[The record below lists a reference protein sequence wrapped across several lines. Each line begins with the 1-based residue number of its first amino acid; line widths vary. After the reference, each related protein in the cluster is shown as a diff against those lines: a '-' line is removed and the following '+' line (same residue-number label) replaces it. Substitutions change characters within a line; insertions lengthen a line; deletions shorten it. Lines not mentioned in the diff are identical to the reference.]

1 MNKDE
6 RRQSLEAQV
15 ASFPDAPGVYLF
27 KDTRGRVLYVGKA
40 DVLRDRV
47 RAYFGPSLDV
57 RHIRMVERSE
67 RVEFAVTGSISEAYL
82 LEANLIKQ
90 HKPRYNIRLKDDKSY
105 PYVKITLGEDF
116 PRILR
121 TRSLG
126 DRTARYF
133 GPFANAKS
141 VDQSLDLLQ
150 KLFPYRTCKLTI
162 LAGEE
167 GKGRTVPPSA
177 LPGGRPCLLFHLKR
191 CTAPCVGNTTRDEYR
206 ATIDKSVLFLDGR
219 YETLG
224 RATRK
229 EMEAAAET
237 LEFERAASLRDRLIA
252 IDRTLDRQE
261 VHAYKGDDF
270 DVLAASTAEGDSVV
284 QLFRVRDGTIVGR
297 DHFALEGSEG
307 APAAEVIASFLRQH
321 YSAATML
328 PPEIVTST
336 ALPEAESLEAFLTER
351 RGGPVRLHVPQ
362 RGKKRHLAEL
372 AERNAKDALE
382 QERVRWLADRGK
394 TEVALRELQ
403 EALGLEGPPKRIE
416 CYDVS
421 HVQGTSVVSSMVVF
435 EDGRPAKS
443 QYRRFRARI
452 TDRNDDFTNMR
463 DTLRRRFARS
473 VVDRSRE
480 RRRDG
485 LCPTWSSSTAA
496 RDSCPPAWRRSR
508 TPAACR
514 SRSPRSRRSARSCSC
529 PSRPDPIV
537 LPRTAQGLYLVQRIR
552 DEAHRFAVT
561 YHQKVRSRRA
571 VRSILDDIA
580 GVGPARKRALLRKF
594 GSVRAMQ
601 DAPVEELAAVGGV
614 GTALAERIKHAL
626 VN

>member
-1 MNKDE
+1 MNKGE
-6 RRQSLEAQV
+6 RRESLETQI

-27 KDTRGRVLYVGKA
+27 KDGRGRVLYVGKA

-57 RHIRMVERSE
+57 RHVRMVERSE

-162 LAGEE
+162 LAGDE
-167 GKGRTVPPSA
+167 GRGRTVPASA

-191 CTAPCVGNTTRDEYR
+191 CTAPCVGNTTKDEYR
-206 ATIDKSVLFLDGR
+206 ATIDKSVLFLEGR
-219 YETLG
+219 YETLA

-229 EMEAAAET
+229 EMESAAET
-237 LEFERAASLRDRLIA
+237 LEFERAAALRDRLTA

-270 DVLAASTAEGDSVV
+270 DVLAASLAEGDAVV
-284 QLFRVRDGTIVGR
+284 HLFRVRDGTIVGR

-307 APAAEVIASFLRQH
+307 AGPPEVIASFLRQH

-328 PPEIVTST
+328 PPEIVTPAT
-336 ALPEAESLEAFLTER
+336 LPESASLEAFLTER
-351 RGGPVRLHVPQ
+351 RGGPARLLVPQ

-382 QERVRWLADRGK
+382 LLAHLVGNDAQSIVGEATVAASDDPFDGSVTDADRG
-394 TEVALRELQ
+394 AG
-403 EALGLEGPPKRIE
+403 APH
-416 CYDVS
+416 S
-421 HVQGTSVVSSMVVF
+421 
-435 EDGRPAKS
+435 
-443 QYRRFRARI
+443 
-452 TDRNDDFTNMR
+452 DR
-463 DTLRRRFARS
+463 TLRRR
-473 VVDRSRE
+473 
-480 RRRDG
+480 
-485 LCPTWSSSTAA
+485 TH
-496 RDSCPPAWRRSR
+496 PAVGDDLGALPLR
-508 TPAACR
+508 
-514 SRSPRSRRSARSCSC
+514 RRSA
-529 PSRPDPIV
+529 PWE
-537 LPRTAQGLYLVQRIR
+537 G
-552 DEAHRFAVT
+552 
-561 YHQKVRSRRA
+561 
-571 VRSILDDIA
+571 
-580 GVGPARKRALLRKF
+580 
-594 GSVRAMQ
+594 
-601 DAPVEELAAVGGV
+601 
-614 GTALAERIKHAL
+614 
-626 VN
+626 